1 MEFLDKVKKAAVEM
15 SNAMVETAK
24 DVAEQ
29 AAKKANERV
38 AEKAAK
44 LAAEKE
50 QQRRKEEEE
59 EDSGYYIHDG
69 KLIVSTME
77 GMKTWLTELGKDTT
91 PALMQTLQTQLQ
103 VLKYAQSP
111 SLPAWH

>member
-1 MEFLDKVKKAAVEM
+1 MDFLDKVKKAAVEM

-29 AAKKANERV
+29 AAKKANERA

-50 QQRRKEEEE
+50 QQRRKEEE
-59 EDSGYYIHDG
+59 DSGYYIRDG